1 MNRYA
6 LRTGEYLA
14 ISSDAIRRD
23 SDGFFLMLGGETPA
37 NETRGSVVL
46 VNVRGA
52 LQQFASP
59 FGDSYEAIESRV
71 AQAFASDPKPS
82 KVVLRISSPG
92 GVVAGLNETIARLR
106 RMSADAGIELVA
118 YVDELAAS
126 AAYGICCACDKVYSP
141 PSGVSGSVGVISTM
155 VSIVKHDEA
164 EGIEFRII
172 TSGKRKADG
181 HLHAPISDDAVK
193 AETARNA
200 ELASQFFALAGKARK
215 MPPKKLEALEA
226 GIFLGKAAVRAGLVD
241 EVVSLDDLI
250 LALDTSEV
258 ASTAEP
264 APNEGNITDRRAQPK
279 KVDASS
285 RNRATQSTASRNS
298 PRSDAMPIK
307 LDALIKKTAA
317 AIATATATGDAKQV
331 ASLSAKL
338 AAYQST
344 RAEMDGDDDK
354 DKKDDDEDGDEESK
368 AEKAAKKAE
377 ESDEEEEEAK
387 GKSAEEAASAQRLIE
402 SLTGMS
408 GSEALGAIRALAAT
422 AAATAKDVAAL
433 KARNLD
439 TEKANLIES
448 VAKSSTKA
456 EREFLAGEPLAT
468 VRGFVK
474 MRLKS
479 GFVNTTEDA
488 LVRPKHVDPTSADAL
503 PAETLAMVE
512 QAVAAI
518 PGDAKTKAAFREQL
532 VKAHLAEMN
541 KPVSLALNG
550 APGRI

>member
-1 MNRYA
+1 
-6 LRTGEYLA
+6 
-14 ISSDAIRRD
+14 
-23 SDGFFLMLGGETPA
+23 
-37 NETRGSVVL
+37 
-46 VNVRGA
+46 
-52 LQQFASP
+52 
-59 FGDSYEAIESRV
+59 
-71 AQAFASDPKPS
+71 
-82 KVVLRISSPG
+82 
-92 GVVAGLNETIARLR
+92 
-106 RMSADAGIELVA
+106 
-118 YVDELAAS
+118 
-126 AAYGICCACDKVYSP
+126 
-141 PSGVSGSVGVISTM
+141 
-155 VSIVKHDEA
+155 
-164 EGIEFRII
+164 
-172 TSGKRKADG
+172 
-181 HLHAPISDDAVK
+181 
-193 AETARNA
+193 
-200 ELASQFFALAGKARK
+200 
-215 MPPKKLEALEA
+215 
-226 GIFLGKAAVRAGLVD
+226 
-241 EVVSLDDLI
+241 
-250 LALDTSEV
+250 
-258 ASTAEP
+258 
-264 APNEGNITDRRAQPK
+264 
-279 KVDASS
+279 
-285 RNRATQSTASRNS
+285 
-298 PRSDAMPIK
+298 MPIK

-344 RAEMDGDDDK
+344 RAEMDGDDDED

-368 AEKAAKKAE
+368 AEKAAKKAEEAKKHAEASKHKARAAEFRKKAEEAEEEAKKAE